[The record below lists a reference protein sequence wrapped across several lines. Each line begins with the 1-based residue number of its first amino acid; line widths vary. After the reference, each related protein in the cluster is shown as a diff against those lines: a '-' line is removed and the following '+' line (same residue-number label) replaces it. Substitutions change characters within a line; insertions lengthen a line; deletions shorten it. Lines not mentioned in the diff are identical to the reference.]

1 MTYDGQE
8 GPVAVP
14 VVPVSPLLAPAAA
27 VISTRTGRRLE
38 DSEEDFTEEAADV
51 SPEDTSH
58 EVPAGPLDLHT
69 AASANTETA
78 AEDTVL
84 EEQESL

>member
-1 MTYDGQE
+1 M
-8 GPVAVP
+8 AVP

-38 DSEEDFTEEAADV
+38 DSEDFSEEAVDV

-58 EVPAGPLDLHT
+58 EDPAGPLDLHT
-69 AASANTETA
+69 AASANKETV
-78 AEDTVL
+78 AEDTVQ
-84 EEQESL
+84 EEQEAL

>member
-1 MTYDGQE
+1 M
-8 GPVAVP
+8 AVP

-38 DSEEDFTEEAADV
+38 DSEDFSEEAVEV
-51 SPEDTSH
+51 SSEDSSH

-69 AASANTETA
+69 AASANRETV
-78 AEDTVL
+78 AEDTTQ
-84 EEQESL
+84 EQEAL

>member
-14 VVPVSPLLAPAAA
+14 VVPVSPLLAPAAT

-38 DSEEDFTEEAADV
+38 DSEDFSEEAAEV
-51 SPEDTSH
+51 SSEDSSHEDT
-58 EVPAGPLDLHT
+58 AGPLDLHT
-69 AASANTETA
+69 AASANRETV
-78 AEDTVL
+78 AEDTTQEL
-84 EEQESL
+84 EAL

>member
-1 MTYDGQE
+1 M
-8 GPVAVP
+8 AVP

-38 DSEEDFTEEAADV
+38 DSKDDFSEEAAEV

-58 EVPAGPLDLHT
+58 EAPAGPLDLHT
-69 AASANTETA
+69 AASDIKETV
-78 AEDTVL
+78 AEDTTH
-84 EEQESL
+84 EEQEAL

>member
-1 MTYDGQE
+1 M
-8 GPVAVP
+8 AVP

-38 DSEEDFTEEAADV
+38 DSEEDFSEEAVEV

-69 AASANTETA
+69 AASANKETV
-78 AEDTVL
+78 AEDTTQ
-84 EEQESL
+84 EQEAL

>member
-1 MTYDGQE
+1 M
-8 GPVAVP
+8 AVP

-38 DSEEDFTEEAADV
+38 DSEDFSEEAVDV

-58 EVPAGPLDLHT
+58 EVAAGPLVLHS
-69 AASANTETA
+69 AASANKETV
-78 AEDTVL
+78 AEDTTQ
-84 EEQESL
+84 EE

>member
-38 DSEEDFTEEAADV
+38 DSEEDSTEEAADV

-69 AASANTETA
+69 AASATTETA

>member
-14 VVPVSPLLAPAAA
+14 VVPVSPLLAPAAT

-38 DSEEDFTEEAADV
+38 DSEDFSEEAVDV
-51 SPEDTSH
+51 SPEDSSH

-69 AASANTETA
+69 AASANKETV
-78 AEDTVL
+78 AEDTTQ
-84 EEQESL
+84 EQEAL

>member
-27 VISTRTGRRLE
+27 VISNRTGRRLE
-38 DSEEDFTEEAADV
+38 DSEDFSEEAAEV
-51 SPEDTSH
+51 SPEDSSH
-58 EVPAGPLDLHT
+58 EVPAGLLDLHT
-69 AASANTETA
+69 AASTNRETVA
-78 AEDTVL
+78 
-84 EEQESL
+84 EEQEAL